1 MAKRISLREF
11 QQDLTKRLADM
22 SGANRRS
29 ALLAITAGN
38 ENWLVDLSDAGEIIA
53 APALTEVPLT
63 RIWFRGLANVRGNLF
78 SVVDLAAFCGDPLP
92 PLTNDS
98 RMMLIGAKHGLHTA
112 LLVSRA
118 LGLRNPDD
126 FEVDESF
133 TDSRPW
139 IGSALR
145 DHQNRLWKRL
155 VIRPLLAE
163 PRFLDAGVDVAA
175 R

>member
-29 ALLAITAGN
+29 ALLAVTAGS

-53 APALTEVPLT
+53 APSLTEVPLT
-63 RIWFRGLANVRGNLF
+63 RAWFRGLANVRGNLF
-78 SVVDLAAFCGDPLP
+78 SVVDLAAFSGEALP

-98 RMMLIGAKHGLHTA
+98 RMMLVGAKHGLHTA

-126 FEVDESF
+126 FETDESF
-133 TDSRPW
+133 SDSRPW
-139 IGSALR
+139 IGSAVR
-145 DHQNRLWKRL
+145 DHQNRLWKKL
-155 VIRPLLAE
+155 VIRPLLAD
-163 PRFLDAGVDVAA
+163 PRFLDAGAEV

>member
-63 RIWFRGLANVRGNLF
+63 RTWFRGLANVRGNLF
-78 SVVDLAAFCGDPLP
+78 SVVDLAAFCGEPLP

-126 FEVDESF
+126 FETDESF

-139 IGSALR
+139 IGSAVR

-155 VIRPLLAE
+155 VIRPLLAD
-163 PRFLDAGVDVAA
+163 PQFLDAGVDV

>member
-78 SVVDLAAFCGDPLP
+78 SVVDLAAFCGEPLP

-155 VIRPLLAE
+155 VIRPLLAD
-163 PRFLDAGVDVAA
+163 PRFLDAGVDV

>member
-11 QQDLTKRLADM
+11 QQDLTKRLAEM
-22 SGANRRS
+22 SGSGRRS
-29 ALLAITAGN
+29 ALLAVTAGS

-53 APALTEVPLT
+53 APNLTEVPLT
-63 RIWFRGLANVRGNLF
+63 RNWFRGLANVRGNLF
-78 SVVDLAAFCGDPLP
+78 SVVDLAAFCGEAPP

-126 FEVDESF
+126 FDVDESY
-133 TDSRPW
+133 TDTRPW
-139 IGSALR
+139 IGGALR

-155 VIRPLLAE
+155 IIRPLLAD
-163 PRFLDAGVDVAA
+163 PRFLEASADL

>member
-11 QQDLTKRLADM
+11 QQDLTKRLAEM
-22 SGANRRS
+22 STSNRRA
-29 ALLAITAGN
+29 ALLAVTAGG

-53 APALTEVPLT
+53 APSLTEVPLT
-63 RIWFRGLANVRGNLF
+63 RNWFRGLANVRGNLF
-78 SVVDLAAFCGDPLP
+78 SVVDLAAFCGDSLP

-133 TDSRPW
+133 SDNRPW
-139 IGSALR
+139 IGGALR

-155 VIRPLLAE
+155 IVRPLLSD
-163 PRFLDAGVDVAA
+163 PRFLDAGAEL